1 METATLEGIEMKS
14 YTVSRIVERKATEA
28 GALDGFECKCSCGLV
43 MRSSLRSLLEQD
55 VAAHAAYHTRR
66 GDVVDQ
72 GAYEV
77 KCDECKTT
85 LRRTD
90 SVAESAAG
98 GTCDR
103 CRREQRVEAAY
114 ADLKLRD
121 RLTPGR
127 TPWQRL
133 KAEAEAIVAREE
145 GDTFSP
151 KVERVIDEARSAF
164 VWGINDAATR
174 RAAVAELARSFGFEV
189 SDAGTVELEAAAAEL
204 GIEL

>member
-1 METATLEGIEMKS
+1 METATLEGMEMKS
-14 YTVSRIVERKATEA
+14 YTVSGIVERKATEA

-98 GTCDR
+98 GTCDE
-103 CRREQRVEAAY
+103 CRRAARVENVY
-114 ADLKLRD
+114 VDLKLRD

-127 TPWQRL
+127 TPWQTLR
-133 KAEAEAIVAREE
+133 KRAEAIVEQEQAIAGVPEHPTHVLVDVVEGRHHGLEGRFGLERYAELVSAAR
-145 GDTFSP
+145 
-151 KVERVIDEARSAF
+151 
-164 VWGINDAATR
+164 
-174 RAAVAELARSFGFEV
+174 AELARR
-189 SDAGTVELEAAAAEL
+189 AAA
-204 GIEL
+204 

>member
-1 METATLEGIEMKS
+1 MKS
-14 YTVSRIVERKATEA
+14 YSISAIVESPASQP
-28 GALDGFECKCSCGLV
+28 GALDGFEARCSCGLV
-43 MRSSLRSLLEQD
+43 MRSSMRSLLDAD
-55 VAAHAAYHTRR
+55 VAAHAAYHERR
-66 GDVVDQ
+66 GDVA

-77 KCDECKTT
+77 KCDGCKTT

-103 CRREQRVEAAY
+103 CRREQRVEAVY